1 MAEAICETHLV
12 DEGKVQT
19 ARKAMPGDEQL
30 TDLAEVY
37 KVLGHPGR
45 LKIVH
50 ALFEDELC
58 VCDLSALLG
67 TTISAASHQL
77 RVLRNHRLVRNRREG
92 KLVYYRLDDD
102 HVKQLFEAGLEHI
115 LEPNKHALDHGAA
128 G

>member
-1 MAEAICETHLV
+1 MSEAICETHLV
-12 DEGKVQT
+12 DESKVRS
-19 ARKAMPGDEQL
+19 ARQSMPEDEQL
-30 TDLAEVY
+30 IDLAEVY

-102 HVKQLFEAGLEHI
+102 HVKQLFEAGLEHV
-115 LEPNKHALDHGAA
+115 LEPNKHVHDQGTAK
-128 G
+128 